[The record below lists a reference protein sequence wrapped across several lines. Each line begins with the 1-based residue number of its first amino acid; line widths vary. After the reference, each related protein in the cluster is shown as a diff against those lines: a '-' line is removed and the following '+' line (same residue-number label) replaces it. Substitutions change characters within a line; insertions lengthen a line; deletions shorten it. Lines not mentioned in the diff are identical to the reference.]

1 MAQNKNMEQ
10 LPDMDLTPKIHKSYI
25 NLFVVALPSC
35 STIHLCK
42 DVYIFMYYTVLY
54 IHVIWILFSI
64 KYSRISQN

>member
-10 LPDMDLTPKIHKSYI
+10 LPVMDLTPKIHKSYI

-54 IHVIWILFSI
+54 IHVI
-64 KYSRISQN
+64 